1 MSAIARTCGSLAAS
15 QPANVATASVTQRQ
29 SAGGRRIGFF
39 SKERRCRTLYE
50 PVMDKNRNLREGI
63 EDADATGLV
72 AGEEL
77 ITQAETELPLLRLRE
92 SLPHKDL
99 HAALP
104 EAHAEHATVDAL
116 HAELHKPVPNRR
128 SVEQH
133 VTRLRLLPELEAIV
147 VNWWDDPKVQRF
159 FANLGQIGV

>member
-1 MSAIARTCGSLAAS
+1 MTRTCRSLAAS
-15 QPANVATASVTQRQ
+15 QPASVIASAIVTQRQ
-29 SAGGRRIGFF
+29 SAGGTRIGFL

-50 PVMDKNRNLREGI
+50 PVMEKNRNLREGI

-92 SLPHKDL
+92 SLPHQDL

-104 EAHAEHATVDAL
+104 EAHVGHARVDAL
-116 HAELHKPVPNRR
+116 HAEIHKPAPDRS
-128 SVEQH
+128 SVEQ
-133 VTRLRLLPELEAIV
+133 
-147 VNWWDDPKVQRF
+147 
-159 FANLGQIGV
+159 

>member
-1 MSAIARTCGSLAAS
+1 
-15 QPANVATASVTQRQ
+15 
-29 SAGGRRIGFF
+29 
-39 SKERRCRTLYE
+39 
-50 PVMDKNRNLREGI
+50 MDKNQNLRQGI

-104 EAHAEHATVDAL
+104 ETHHGHARVDAL
-116 HAELHKPVPNRR
+116 HAEINKPVPNRS

-133 VTRLRLLPELEAIV
+133 VAHLRLLPELEAIIV
-147 VNWWDDPKVQRF
+147 IWWDDPRVQRF
-159 FANLGQIGV
+159 FADLGQIGV

>member
-1 MSAIARTCGSLAAS
+1 M
-15 QPANVATASVTQRQ
+15 
-29 SAGGRRIGFF
+29 
-39 SKERRCRTLYE
+39 E
-50 PVMDKNRNLREGI
+50 KNRNLREGI

-116 HAELHKPVPNRR
+116 HAELHKSAPDRG

-133 VTRLRLLPELEAIV
+133 VARLRLLPELEAIV